1 MSISSFFKLVEIR
14 TKVASVL
21 PFIFGSLY
29 TLYTFDTFSPYNAL
43 IMFCS
48 MLLFDMTT
56 TAINNYIDYK
66 KAILKQGYG
75 FEVHNAM
82 VHYQLNPTLV
92 KIIIFIMLAISTALG
107 LYLVYLTNIVVLFLG
122 MFCFAI
128 GVLYTY
134 GPIPISRTPFGEIF
148 SGVVMGLV
156 LTFIS
161 IYIHIFDSNFLLFQL
176 NVDTMLL
183 RLDLKELIKIVCTCM
198 PFVFT
203 IANIMLANN
212 ICDIK
217 EDIANKR
224 YTLPIYIGR
233 KKALL
238 LWNLNY
244 YGAYLFILFSILKG
258 YLPWISLACLITFIP
273 VKHNIDYFNL
283 KQSKAETF
291 VYAIQN
297 FLLISSSLIVS
308 LIIGLFIN
316 YHVY

>member
-1 MSISSFFKLVEIR
+1 MSITSFFKLVEIR

-21 PFIFGSLY
+21 PFIFGSLF
-29 TLYTFDTFSPYNAL
+29 TLYAFDTFSPHNAL

-48 MLLFDMTT
+48 MLIFDMTT

-82 VHYQLNPTLV
+82 GHYKLNPTVV
-92 KIIIFIMLAISTALG
+92 KILIFIMLAVSTALG
-107 LYLVYLTNIVVLFLG
+107 LYLVYLTNIVVLLLG

-128 GVLYTY
+128 GILYTY

-148 SGVVMGLV
+148 SGGVMGLV

-161 IYIHIFDSNFLLFQL
+161 IYIHIFDSNLVLFQL

-183 RLDLKELIKIVCTCM
+183 RLDLAEITKIICVCM

-217 EDIANKR
+217 EDLPNKR

-238 LWNLNY
+238 LWDLNY
-244 YGAYLFILFSILKG
+244 YISYLFIIFNIAKG
-258 YLPWISLACLITFIP
+258 YLPWISLACIITFIP
-273 VKHNIDYFNL
+273 VKHNMDYFNL

-291 VYAIQN
+291 AYAIQN
-297 FLLISSSLIVS
+297 FLLISFSLIVS
-308 LIIGLFIN
+308 LGIALFAH
-316 YHVY
+316 YHI